1 MTIIEIL
8 RASPVNGTAPVSQEP
23 ITERAAI
30 DTS

>member
-8 RASPVNGTAPVSQEP
+8 RASPVNGADPVSQEP
-23 ITERAAI
+23 ITEWVAI